1 MIVGST
7 GLKALRLKMSRKQR
21 MISTDQETEN
31 IIKTHG
37 INASEEFRKYIKNKY
52 GSVKMMENKLEKLKK
67 KQKELLDKKQEIE
80 QENLKVQREIEQ
92 LNNILVKSDVM
103 RQIKNN
109 REYRAKLEQKLSVLK
124 EARAAGDSDE
134 EIKQAIK
141 KNAKLLSE
149 DLPYPKKKL
158 EKILKDS
165 LKL

>member
-1 MIVGST
+1 
-7 GLKALRLKMSRKQR
+7 MSRKQR

-31 IIKTHG
+31 IIKTHD
-37 INASEEFRKYIKNKY
+37 INASKEFRKYIKNKY

-67 KQKELLDKKQEIE
+67 RQKELLDKKQEIE
-80 QENLKVQREIEQ
+80 QENLEIQREIEQ

-134 EIKQAIK
+134 EINQAIK

-149 DLPYPKKKL
+149 DLPYSYEKL